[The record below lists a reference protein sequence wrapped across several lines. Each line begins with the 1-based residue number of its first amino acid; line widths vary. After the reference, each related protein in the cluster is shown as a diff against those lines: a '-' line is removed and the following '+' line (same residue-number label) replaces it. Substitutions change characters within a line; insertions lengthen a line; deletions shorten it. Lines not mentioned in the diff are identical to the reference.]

1 MFVIVPVLIAS
12 ASFADERPIQL
23 KDGPGKDLVAGRCTV
38 CHSLDYIQMN
48 SFFLDRQG
56 WESEVKKMVKAFG
69 APIQPD
75 EMSRIVDYLA
85 RNYGKK
91 PVRPVSRPK

>member
-1 MFVIVPVLIAS
+1 MLPLLVAS

-23 KDGPGKDLVAGRCTV
+23 KDGPGKDLVAGRCAV

-56 WESEVKKMVKAFG
+56 WEAEVKKMVKAFG

-75 EMSRIVDYLA
+75 EMSRIVDYLV

-91 PVRPVSRPK
+91 PVSQASTPR